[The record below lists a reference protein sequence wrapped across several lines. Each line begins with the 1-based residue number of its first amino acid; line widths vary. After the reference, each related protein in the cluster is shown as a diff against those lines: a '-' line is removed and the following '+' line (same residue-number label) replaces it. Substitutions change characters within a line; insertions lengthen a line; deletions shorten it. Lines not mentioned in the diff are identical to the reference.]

1 MNPIL
6 AEIRDVR
13 QANNDL
19 WMALVE
25 VALQTAPEHAKA
37 ILRDIRKNDVKVSE
51 LMGRLS
57 E

>member
-6 AEIRDVR
+6 SEIRAVR

-37 ILRDIRKNDVKVSE
+37 ILRDIRKNDVKVSD
-51 LMGRLS
+51 LMGRLA